1 MSLCKH
7 CVSGSIH
14 EGTPKGKVEQIDGHD
29 VYVAVPTKDYPKDK
43 ALLMLSDVFGL
54 PLVNNKVRLAF
65 PTSSHSML
73 LFFLSAAFQID
84 GTHRIF
90 FDRVIRSMYRITD
103 LLSSTRFTAPSG
115 LICR

>member
-54 PLVNNKVRLAF
+54 PLVNNKVRLQL
-65 PTSSHSML
+65 PPLSLYLSV
-73 LFFLSAAFQID
+73 LFFLSAAFQVD

-90 FDRVIRSMYRITD
+90 SDRVIRSMYRITD
-103 LLSSTRFTAPSG
+103 LLSST
-115 LICR
+115 